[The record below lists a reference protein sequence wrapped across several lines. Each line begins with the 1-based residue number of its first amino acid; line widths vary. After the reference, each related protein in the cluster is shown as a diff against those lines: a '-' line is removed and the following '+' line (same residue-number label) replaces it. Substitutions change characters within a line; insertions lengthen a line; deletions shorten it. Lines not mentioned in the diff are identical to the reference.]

1 MVELLKLYFVQTGF
15 GWVVIG
21 AIVVVTLSCLGSAKG
36 IWIASSQA
44 AGVLSEKP
52 ELFGKM
58 LVLMALPGTQGFYGF
73 IGAIMIALRTGIII
87 GNINISPTVG
97 VSILLIAI
105 CMGIV
110 EYITAIVQA
119 KAATAAINLTGK
131 QPEEGGRAILI
142 PALVET
148 YAVIAL
154 LISILLITWL
164 TKEGGLSF
172 TPPMRAFPGIEQ
184 SQ

>member
-1 MVELLKLYFVQTGF
+1 MTELLKLYFLQTGF
-15 GWVVIG
+15 GWVVVG
-21 AIVVVTLSCLGSAKG
+21 ALLVVTVSCLGSAKG
-36 IWIASSQA
+36 ILITTSQA

-73 IGAIMIALRTGIII
+73 ICAIMIALRTGVIM
-87 GNINISPTVG
+87 GNINISPAVG
-97 VSILLIAI
+97 GAILLVAI

-110 EYITAIVQA
+110 EYITALLQA
-119 KAATAAINLTGK
+119 KAATTAINLTGK

-164 TKEGGLSF
+164 TKEGGFSF
-172 TPPMRAFPGIEQ
+172 TSTTGATIK
-184 SQ
+184 

>member
-1 MVELLKLYFVQTGF
+1 MIELLKFYFVQTGF

-21 AIVVVTLSCLGSAKG
+21 AITVVTLSCLGSAKG
-36 IWIASSQA
+36 ILIASSQA

-73 IGAIMIALRTGIII
+73 ICAIMIALRTGLI
-87 GNINISPTVG
+87 GGKINVSTSVG
-97 VSILLIAI
+97 VSIFLVAV

-110 EYITAIVQA
+110 EYLTAVTQGR
-119 KAATAAINLTGK
+119 AATSAINLTGK

-172 TPPMRAFPGIEQ
+172 TSTTLDLPSF
-184 SQ
+184 

>member
-1 MVELLKLYFVQTGF
+1 MAELLKLYFVQTGF
-15 GWVVIG
+15 GWVIIG
-21 AIVVVTLSCLGSAKG
+21 AILVVTISCLGSAKG
-36 IWIASSQA
+36 ILIASSQA
-44 AGVLSEKP
+44 AGILSEKP
-52 ELFGKM
+52 ELFGKL

-73 IGAIMIALRTGIII
+73 ICAIMIALRTGIITGNLNIPPAI
-87 GNINISPTVG
+87 GVA
-97 VSILLIAI
+97 ILLIAI
-105 CMGIV
+105 ATSIV
-110 EYITAIVQA
+110 EYITALIQA

-164 TKEGGLSF
+164 TKEGGFSF
-172 TPPMRAFPGIEQ
+172 TPPT
-184 SQ
+184 

>member
-1 MVELLKLYFVQTGF
+1 MIELLKLYFIQTGF
-15 GWVVIG
+15 GWVIIG
-21 AIVVVTLSCLGSAKG
+21 AVFVVTVSCIGSAKG
-36 IWIASSQA
+36 ILISSSQA
-44 AGVLSEKP
+44 AGILSEKP

-73 IGAIMIALRTGIII
+73 ICAIMIALRTGIIGGKLTI
-87 GNINISPTVG
+87 PTTVG

-105 CMGIV
+105 CAGVV
-110 EYITAIVQA
+110 EYLTAVIQG
-119 KAATAAINLTGK
+119 KAATSAINLTGK

-164 TKEGGLSF
+164 TREGGLSY
-172 TPPMRAFPGIEQ
+172 TPQTIPLPGF
-184 SQ
+184 

>member
-1 MVELLKLYFVQTGF
+1 MAELLKLYFVQTGF

-21 AIVVVTLSCLGSAKG
+21 AIIVVTLSCMGSAKG

-44 AGVLSEKP
+44 AGILSEKP

-73 IGAIMIALRTGIII
+73 ICAIMIALRTGVIA
-87 GNINISPTVG
+87 GNMNISPAVDM
-97 VSILLIAI
+97 SIFLIAI
-105 CMGIV
+105 CTGIV
-110 EYITAIVQA
+110 EYITAIMQGR
-119 KAATAAINLTGK
+119 AAASAINLTGK

-164 TKEGGLSF
+164 TKEGGFSF
-172 TPPMRAFPGIEQ
+172 APPA
-184 SQ
+184 

>member
-1 MVELLKLYFVQTGF
+1 MIELLKFYFVQTGF
-15 GWVVIG
+15 GGVVIG

-58 LVLMALPGTQGFYGF
+58 LVLMAMPGTQGFYGF
-73 IGAIMIALRTGIII
+73 ICAIIIALRTGIII
-87 GNINISPTVG
+87 GNINVSAAVG
-97 VSILLIAI
+97 VSIFLIAI
-105 CMGIV
+105 CTGIV
-110 EYITAIVQA
+110 EYITAVVQA

-148 YAVIAL
+148 YAVISL
-154 LISILLITWL
+154 LISILMITWL
-164 TKEGGLSF
+164 TKEVGLTF
-172 TPPMRAFPGIEQ
+172 TPPTHILPGI
-184 SQ
+184 

>member
-1 MVELLKLYFVQTGF
+1 MIELLKLYFLHTGF
-15 GWVVIG
+15 GWTVLG
-21 AIVVVTLSCLGSAKG
+21 AILVATISCLGSAKG
-36 IWIASSQA
+36 ILMASSQA

-52 ELFGKM
+52 ELFGKL

-73 IGAIMIALRTGIII
+73 ICAIMIALRTGIIV
-87 GNINISPTVG
+87 GNITISSAVG
-97 VSILLIAI
+97 IAVFLVAVATSF
-105 CMGIV
+105 V
-110 EYITAIVQA
+110 EYITAVIQA
-119 KAATAAINLTGK
+119 RAATAAINLTGK

-164 TKEGGLSF
+164 TKEGGFSF
-172 TPPMRAFPGIEQ
+172 TAIPLPQF
-184 SQ
+184 

>member
-1 MVELLKLYFVQTGF
+1 MIELLKLYFVQTGL
-15 GWVVIG
+15 GWVVLG
-21 AIVVVTLSCLGSAKG
+21 AVVVVTVSCLGSAKG

-44 AGVLSEKP
+44 AGILSEKP

-73 IGAIMIALRTGIII
+73 ICAIMIALRSGLI
-87 GNINISPTVG
+87 GGKITISPVVG
-97 VSILLIAI
+97 VAILLVAI

-110 EYITAIVQA
+110 EYITAVTQA
-119 KAATAAINLTGK
+119 KAAVSAINLTGK

-164 TKEGGLSF
+164 TREGGLSYASAI
-172 TPPMRAFPGIEQ
+172 TENVNW
-184 SQ
+184 SLK

>member
-1 MVELLKLYFVQTGF
+1 M
-15 GWVVIG
+15 
-21 AIVVVTLSCLGSAKG
+21 
-36 IWIASSQA
+36 ASSQA

-52 ELFGKM
+52 ELFGKL

-73 IGAIMIALRTGIII
+73 ICAIMIALRTGIIV
-87 GNINISPTVG
+87 GNITISSAVG
-97 VSILLIAI
+97 IAVFLVAVATSF
-105 CMGIV
+105 V
-110 EYITAIVQA
+110 EYITAVIQA
-119 KAATAAINLTGK
+119 RAATAAINLTGK

-164 TKEGGLSF
+164 TKEGGFSF
-172 TPPMRAFPGIEQ
+172 TAIPLPQF
-184 SQ
+184 

>member
-1 MVELLKLYFVQTGF
+1 MIELLKLYFIQTGL
-15 GWVVIG
+15 GWVIIG
-21 AIVVVTLSCLGSAKG
+21 AVFVVTVSCIGSAKG
-36 IWIASSQA
+36 ILISSSQA
-44 AGVLSEKP
+44 AGILSEKP

-58 LVLMALPGTQGFYGF
+58 LVLMAMPGTQGFYGF
-73 IGAIMIALRTGIII
+73 ICAIMIALRTGIIN
-87 GNINISPTVG
+87 GNINISPAVG
-97 VSILLIAI
+97 GAILLIAI
-105 CMGIV
+105 CTSIV
-110 EYITAIVQA
+110 EYITAVVQA

-164 TKEGGLSF
+164 TKEGGISF
-172 TPPMRAFPGIEQ
+172 TPPTQALLSF
-184 SQ
+184 